1 MTRDEKKEFVNNLT
15 GVVARHIIQHIDC
28 SKIPDE
34 WDGVELRWLL
44 EMEFKS
50 EVIFGKR
57 SGSRRRK
64 FLNMVN
70 VNNL

>member
-1 MTRDEKKEFVNNLT
+1 MTREEKKEFVKNLT
-15 GVVARHIIQHIDC
+15 ESVARHIIQHIDC

-44 EMEFKS
+44 EMEFEQEAK
-50 EVIFGKR
+50 FGKR

-64 FLNMVN
+64 FLNTVN

>member
-1 MTRDEKKEFVNNLT
+1 MTRDEKKEFVEELT
-15 GVVARHIIQHIDC
+15 TAVAHRIMGLIDC

-34 WDGVELRWLL
+34 WDGIELRWLL
-44 EMEFKS
+44 EMDFEQAAQ
-50 EVIFGKR
+50 FGRR